1 MRRDET
7 NHRSIASDVLCDL
20 RVMNTSSDTP
30 FSTSRGK
37 PLAVGLVHRPSGTPG
52 PDRSWARSLVVR
64 QARAEG
70 LTLLHVYEFDGD
82 EARNADVLRRLAEAA
97 RNAGATVLV
106 TDGLEAVAAR
116 RIADELGLRHAPV
129 PPVPER
135 GDRW

>member
-1 MRRDET
+1 
-7 NHRSIASDVLCDL
+7 
-20 RVMNTSSDTP
+20 MNTSSDTP

-64 QARAEG
+64 HARAEG
-70 LTLLHVYEFDGD
+70 LTLLHVYEFDDD

-97 RNAGATVLV
+97 HDAGVTVLV
-106 TDGLEAVAAR
+106 TDGLETPVAR
-116 RIADELGLRHAPV
+116 RLADDLGLRYAPV

-135 GDRW
+135 GEDW